1 MVGSKTPEPLGA
13 GGQAPDW
20 REVEGRQSLKAKILS
35 ALVDLHEALPLTA
48 TAFKEAFSRMTNCEF
63 EFDEYATA
71 KTVLDV
77 TDDVTIAKYAETI
90 NAAYCGDKS
99 YIVKLKNVIEVQRET
114 IVDKGAIQETWIT
127 DFTIKSVH
135 KAR

>member
-1 MVGSKTPEPLGA
+1 
-13 GGQAPDW
+13 
-20 REVEGRQSLKAKILS
+20 
-35 ALVDLHEALPLTA
+35 
-48 TAFKEAFSRMTNCEF
+48 MTNCEF

-90 NAAYCGDKS
+90 NAAHCNDKS
-99 YIVKLKNVIEVQRET
+99 YIVKLRNVIEVQRET